1 VIDVTGA
8 PPRDSARPERRAS
21 DRLIVALDLP
31 TLGEAAR
38 LVDALAPYVGW
49 FKIGSELF
57 TAAGPEAVALVL
69 ARDRNVFLDLK
80 FHDIPRTVAA
90 AVAAAARLGVMMMNI
105 HVAAGDEAMR
115 EAVHALAASFPPD
128 NPHSSASNSPL
139 TIPLLPQSPRAR
151 PRLLGVT
158 RLTSIAEGQDTFAQV
173 VEAAAR
179 SKWIGLDGVIA
190 SPREAAAIKAACGTD
205 FLVVTPGIRPAG
217 SADGD
222 QRRTA
227 TPAEAVRA
235 GADYVVVGRP
245 VVHAEDPLSVLTRI
259 IGEIDK
265 ALHQETRAP
274 ARNS

>member
-1 VIDVTGA
+1 MTSAA
-8 PPRDSARPERRAS
+8 PRESARPERRAS
-21 DRLIVALDLP
+21 DRLIVALDVP

-57 TAAGPEAVALVL
+57 TAAGPEAVALVVG
-69 ARDRNVFLDLK
+69 RDRNVFLDLK

-90 AVAAAARLGVMMMNI
+90 AVSAAARLGVMMMNI

-115 EAVHALAASFPPD
+115 EAVNALAAAFPRDDPQ
-128 NPHSSASNSPL
+128 SSANNH
-139 TIPLLPQSPRAR
+139 LLMTPPTPQSPRAR
-151 PRLLGVT
+151 PRLLGIT

-179 SKWIGLDGVIA
+179 AKWIGLDGVIA
-190 SPREAAAIKAACGTD
+190 SPREAAAIKAACGGD

-217 SADGD
+217 SPDDD

-235 GADYVVVGRP
+235 GADYVVVGRL
-245 VVHAEDPLSVLTRI
+245 VVHAEDPVSALTRI
-259 IGEIDK
+259 IGEIDR
-265 ALHQETRAP
+265 APHQETRAP

>member
-1 VIDVTGA
+1 MAA
-8 PPRDSARPERRAS
+8 PPQDSARPARRAS

-38 LVDALAPYVGW
+38 LVDTLAPYVGW

-57 TAAGPEAVALVL
+57 TAAGPEAVAFVL

-90 AVAAAARLGVMMMNI
+90 AVGAAARLGVTMMNI

-115 EAVHALAASFPPD
+115 EAVHAAAAAFPRD
-128 NPHSSASNSPL
+128 DPHSSASNHSLTTSP
-139 TIPLLPQSPRAR
+139 TPQSPRAR
-151 PRLLGVT
+151 PRLLGIT
-158 RLTSIAEGQDTFAQV
+158 RLTSIAEEQDTFAQV

-179 SKWIGLDGVIA
+179 AKWIGLDGVIA

-217 SADGD
+217 SPDGD

-227 TPAEAVRA
+227 SPAEAVRA

-245 VVHAEDPLSVLTRI
+245 VVHAENPISAVTRI
-259 IGEIDK
+259 IGEIDR

>member
-1 VIDVTGA
+1 
-8 PPRDSARPERRAS
+8 
-21 DRLIVALDLP
+21 VALDVP

-57 TAAGPEAVALVL
+57 TAAGPEAVGLVL
-69 ARDRNVFLDLK
+69 TRDRNVFLDLK
-80 FHDIPRTVAA
+80 FHDIPRTIAA
-90 AVAAAARLGVMMMNI
+90 AVAGAARLGVMMMNM

-115 EAVHALAASFPPD
+115 EAVHALAAASSRDDPP
-128 NPHSSASNSPL
+128 SSASDESL
-139 TIPLLPQSPRAR
+139 TRPPPRQSPRAR
-151 PRLLGVT
+151 PRLLGIT

-179 SKWIGLDGVIA
+179 AKWIGLDGVIA
-190 SPREAAAIKAACGTD
+190 SPREVAAIKAACGSD

-227 TPAEAVRA
+227 TPAAAVRA
-235 GADYVVVGRP
+235 GADYLVVGRP
-245 VVHAEDPLSVLTRI
+245 VVHAEDPVSAVARI
-259 IGEIDK
+259 IGEIEK
-265 ALHQETRAP
+265 AFHQETQAP

>member
-1 VIDVTGA
+1 M
-8 PPRDSARPERRAS
+8 
-21 DRLIVALDLP
+21 
-31 TLGEAAR
+31 
-38 LVDALAPYVGW
+38 
-49 FKIGSELF
+49 
-57 TAAGPEAVALVL
+57 L

-90 AVAAAARLGVMMMNI
+90 AVAAAARLGVMMMNV

-115 EAVHALAASFPPD
+115 EAVHALAAVFPRGNSHSLAND
-128 NPHSSASNSPL
+128 NSQTTLAPPE
-139 TIPLLPQSPRAR
+139 SPRGR
-151 PRLLGVT
+151 PRLLGIT

-179 SKWIGLDGVIA
+179 AKWIGLDGVIA
-190 SPREAAAIKAACGTD
+190 SPREAAAIKTACGTD

-245 VVHAEDPLSVLTRI
+245 VVQTEDPLSAVARI
-259 IGEIDK
+259 ISEIDR

>member
-1 VIDVTGA
+1 MSGRGEGV
-8 PPRDSARPERRAS
+8 SARPERRAS

-90 AVAAAARLGVMMMNI
+90 AVAAAARLGVMMMNM

-115 EAVHALAASFPPD
+115 EAVHALAAVFPHD
-128 NPHSSASNSPL
+128 NTHSAANNNVPTTSPS
-139 TIPLLPQSPRAR
+139 PQSSRAR
-151 PRLLGVT
+151 PRLLGIT

-173 VEAAAR
+173 VEAAACA
-179 SKWIGLDGVIA
+179 KWIGLDGVIA
-190 SPREAAAIKAACGTD
+190 SPREAAAIKAACGPD

-217 SADGD
+217 SAPDD

-245 VVHAEDPLSVLTRI
+245 VVQAADPLAVVARI
-259 IGEIDK
+259 LEEID
-265 ALHQETRAP
+265 AVLRQETGASGRK
-274 ARNS
+274 S

>member
-1 VIDVTGA
+1 MTGA

-38 LVDALAPYVGW
+38 LVEALAPYVGW

-90 AVAAAARLGVMMMNI
+90 AVAAAARLGVTMMNI

-115 EAVHALAASFPPD
+115 EAVHALVGAFPPD
-128 NPHSSASNSPL
+128 NTQSSASSSFTTP
-139 TIPLLPQSPRAR
+139 PSPQSPRAR
-151 PRLLGVT
+151 PRLLGIT

-179 SKWIGLDGVIA
+179 AKWIGLDGVVA
-190 SPREAAAIKAACGTD
+190 SPREAAAIKTACGTD

-227 TPAEAVRA
+227 TPAEAVRS
-235 GADYVVVGRP
+235 GADYIVVGRP
-245 VVHAEDPLSVLTRI
+245 VVHAEDPISAVTRI
-259 IGEIDK
+259 IGEIDR

>member
-1 VIDVTGA
+1 MSGRGEGV
-8 PPRDSARPERRAS
+8 SARPERRAS

-115 EAVHALAASFPPD
+115 EAVHALAAVFPHD
-128 NPHSSASNSPL
+128 NAHSAANNNAPTTSPS
-139 TIPLLPQSPRAR
+139 PQSSRVR
-151 PRLLGVT
+151 PRLLGIT

-179 SKWIGLDGVIA
+179 AKWIGLDGVIA
-190 SPREAAAIKAACGTD
+190 SPREAAAIKTACGTD

-217 SADGD
+217 STDGD
-222 QRRTA
+222 QRRTG

-245 VVHAEDPLSVLTRI
+245 VVDAEDPVSAVTRI
-259 IGEIDK
+259 IGEIDR
-265 ALHQETRAP
+265 ALHQETRAST
-274 ARNS
+274 RNS

>member
-1 VIDVTGA
+1 MTG
-8 PPRDSARPERRAS
+8 RVQGVSARPERRAS

-31 TLGEAAR
+31 TLGEASR

-115 EAVHALAASFPPD
+115 EAVHALTAAFPRD
-128 NPHSSASNSPL
+128 DSLSSRNNNSP
-139 TIPLLPQSPRAR
+139 TTRPSPQSTRAR

-158 RLTSIAEGQDTFAQV
+158 RLTSIVEGQDTLAQV

-179 SKWIGLDGVIA
+179 AKWIGLDGVIA
-190 SPREAAAIKAACGTD
+190 SPRETAAIKTACGAD

-217 SADGD
+217 SPDGD

-227 TPAEAVRA
+227 TPADAVRA

-245 VVHAEDPLSVLTRI
+245 VVHAEDPVSAVTRI
-259 IGEIDK
+259 IGEIDR
-265 ALHQETRAP
+265 ALHQETRTP

>member
-1 VIDVTGA
+1 VTAAG
-8 PPRDSARPERRAS
+8 PRDSARPERRAS
-21 DRLIVALDLP
+21 DRLIVALDVP

-57 TAAGPEAVALVL
+57 TAAGPEAVAHVVG
-69 ARDRNVFLDLK
+69 RDRSVFLDLK

-90 AVAAAARLGVMMMNI
+90 AVGAAARLGVMMMNI

-115 EAVHALAASFPPD
+115 EAVNALAAVFPGD
-128 NPHSSASNSPL
+128 NSSANNNSL
-139 TIPLLPQSPRAR
+139 ATIPTPQSPRAR
-151 PRLLGVT
+151 PRLLGIT
-158 RLTSIAEGQDTFAQV
+158 RLTSIAEGQETFAQV

-179 SKWIGLDGVIA
+179 AKWIGLDGVIA
-190 SPREAAAIKAACGTD
+190 SPREAAAIKAACGAD

-217 SADGD
+217 SPDGD

-245 VVHAEDPLSVLTRI
+245 VVHAEDPVSAVTLI

>member
-1 VIDVTGA
+1 
-8 PPRDSARPERRAS
+8 
-21 DRLIVALDLP
+21 
-31 TLGEAAR
+31 
-38 LVDALAPYVGW
+38 
-49 FKIGSELF
+49 
-57 TAAGPEAVALVL
+57 
-69 ARDRNVFLDLK
+69 
-80 FHDIPRTVAA
+80 
-90 AVAAAARLGVMMMNI
+90 
-105 HVAAGDEAMR
+105 
-115 EAVHALAASFPPD
+115 
-128 NPHSSASNSPL
+128 
-139 TIPLLPQSPRAR
+139 LPQSPRAR

>member
-1 VIDVTGA
+1 MTA
-8 PPRDSARPERRAS
+8 SPPRDSPRPERRAS

-57 TAAGPEAVALVL
+57 TAAGPEAIALVL

-115 EAVHALAASFPPD
+115 EAVHALAAVFPRD
-128 NPHSSASNSPL
+128 NPPSLADNNSP
-139 TIPLLPQSPRAR
+139 TMPPSAQSPRGR
-151 PRLLGVT
+151 PRLLGIT

-179 SKWIGLDGVIA
+179 AKWIGLDGVIA
-190 SPREAAAIKAACGTD
+190 SPREAAAIKTACGTD

-227 TPAEAVRA
+227 TPADAVRA

-245 VVHAEDPLSVLTRI
+245 VVHAEDPLSAVTRI
-259 IGEIDK
+259 IGEIDR